1 MKKAALLTLIAV
13 AVSGPSMAKT
23 HHHHHVYRAASNH
36 RVHDAKHEV
45 KHEANPASAH
55 AHITCDMVRA
65 YVAQVGL
72 AQAKAQALSAGM
84 TASEEQR
91 AKRCLDKKV

>member
-1 MKKAALLTLIAV
+1 MKKTVLLALIVV
-13 AVSGPSMAKT
+13 AVSSPSMAKS
-23 HHHHHVYRAASNH
+23 HHHHHHSYRSASNH
-36 RVHDAKHEV
+36 RVHEGFHQAK
-45 KHEANPASAH
+45 PASAH

-65 YVAQVGL
+65 FVAQVGL

>member
-1 MKKAALLTLIAV
+1 MKKTALLTLIAV
-13 AVSGPSMAKT
+13 AVSGPSMAKSHH

-36 RVHDAKHEV
+36 SV
-45 KHEANPASAH
+45 HEAAPASAH

-72 AQAKAQALSAGM
+72 AQAKAQAQSAGM
-84 TASEEQR
+84 TASEAQK
-91 AKRCLDKKV
+91 AMRCLEKKV

>member
-1 MKKAALLTLIAV
+1 MKKTALLALIAV
-13 AVSGPSMAKT
+13 AVSGPSMAKS

-36 RVHDAKHEV
+36 RVHEAKHQ
-45 KHEANPASAH
+45 ANPASAH

-72 AQAKAQALSAGM
+72 AQAKAQAQSAGM
-84 TASEEQR
+84 TASEAQR
-91 AKRCLDKKV
+91 AMRCLDKKV